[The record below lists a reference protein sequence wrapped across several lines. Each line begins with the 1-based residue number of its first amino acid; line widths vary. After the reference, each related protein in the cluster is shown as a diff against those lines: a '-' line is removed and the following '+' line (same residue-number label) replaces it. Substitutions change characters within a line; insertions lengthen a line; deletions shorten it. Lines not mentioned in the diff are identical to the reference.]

1 MVFSILPDNK
11 KELFHCLVSLPEFF
25 CCCLHFFG
33 ARFGDLNSLSTSV
46 FPSSFASSSE
56 LHIKGGLKEIP
67 HKRSESALEK
77 NQQKHQT
84 YASIL
89 IVAFLLQ
96 MFNDQFVFCWGKVH
110 NCLKLTEFQKK
121 HHFSIP
127 FFQLGRHFFYHPKK
141 AFDFSGQQNG
151 ADFCLVKMVTRSIT
165 SKG

>member
-1 MVFSILPDNK
+1 MLLFAFFWCKIW
-11 KELFHCLVSLPEFF
+11 ELNISC
-25 CCCLHFFG
+25 
-33 ARFGDLNSLSTSV
+33 TSV

-96 MFNDQFVFCWGKVH
+96 IKCSTINLFFGKVH
-110 NCLKLTEFQKK
+110 NCLKLTHSKK
-121 HHFSIP
+121 TFSIP
-127 FFQLGRHFFYHPKK
+127 FFQLGGIFFTTQKTSHRFFWSAKR
-141 AFDFSGQQNG
+141 
-151 ADFCLVKMVTRSIT
+151 ADFLLSKWSPGRSLQRDEIAT
-165 SKG
+165 WPGMISRGDES